1 MVVPFPLPLVH
12 LSTPA
17 KAVYL
22 VKTMKDPYATSKSDE
37 RLAAEEV
44 VLRRF
49 VSERRWE
56 RMQHVLDRRSRY
68 ISVAVE
74 DIFQPHNGSAV
85 LRSCD
90 AFGVQDVHIIE
101 NRNRYRV
108 NPGVE
113 LGTAQWLSLFRYRA
127 AGDSTADGGA
137 GNNHSGAGRDTPAP
151 AGADTTTTTTA
162 ATTEAV
168 SALKAAGYR
177 IVATSPHRENFDLE
191 SLPLTTGPMAIF
203 FGTEKEGLSETLL
216 AAADEYLRIPM
227 RGFVESLNISVSAA
241 ICLNKLG
248 DRLRT
253 EITDWQLAPRDR
265 RIILNRWLHGT
276 VKNAR
281 LILERELGGREPG
294 HRELADRAFADR
306 ELSI

>member
-127 AGDSTADGGA
+127 AGDST
-137 GNNHSGAGRDTPAP
+137 
-151 AGADTTTTTTA
+151 ADTTTTTTA